1 VKPVHTLTDADL
13 PGALVLSESAGW
25 NQCEADWRLML
36 GLGRAWGLSAADGR
50 LIASTLVLP
59 YRTAGT
65 TRFAWIS
72 MVLVAPGHRR
82 QGHASTLLRVA
93 VDELRASAML
103 PILDAT
109 AAGRE
114 VYSKEGFR
122 GTWGFTRYRREGGAG
137 DAIRSTGTPA
147 SALRPLQASDWP
159 AILELDARAFGG
171 DREPLLR
178 SFASRL
184 PQAAWVAESGGRLA
198 AFVLGR
204 DGREACQLGP
214 LVATD
219 PGAADQLL
227 SVAAVKLEGPVYL
240 DLADAQAVLQPRVA
254 ALGFVAQRSFTR
266 MVLGPHRSPGDDALV
281 VLVAGPEFG

>member
-13 PGALVLSESAGW
+13 PGALALSKSAGW
-25 NQCEADWRLML
+25 NQCEADWRAML
-36 GLGRAWGLSAADGR
+36 DLGRAWGLSSTGGR

-59 YRTAGT
+59 YRATRT
-65 TRFAWIS
+65 TQFAWIS
-72 MVLVAPGHRR
+72 MVLVAPEHRR
-82 QGHASTLLRVA
+82 QGHASTLLRIA
-93 VDELRASAML
+93 VDELRANAML

-122 GTWGFTRYRREGGAG
+122 GTWGFTRYRREVRASGGT
-137 DAIRSTGTPA
+137 D

-178 SFASRL
+178 SLALRL
-184 PQAAWVAESGGRLA
+184 PQAAWVAESGDRLA
-198 AFVLGR
+198 AFTLGR
-204 DGREACQLGP
+204 DGRDACQLGP
-214 LVATD
+214 LVSTHPDLAARLLATVT
-219 PGAADQLL
+219 AQI
-227 SVAAVKLEGPVYL
+227 EGPVYL
-240 DLADAQAVLQPRVA
+240 DLTDAQAALQPLVA
-254 ALGFVAQRSFTR
+254 ELGFVAQRSFTR
-266 MVLGPHRSPGDDALV
+266 MVLGAERPPGDDGLV